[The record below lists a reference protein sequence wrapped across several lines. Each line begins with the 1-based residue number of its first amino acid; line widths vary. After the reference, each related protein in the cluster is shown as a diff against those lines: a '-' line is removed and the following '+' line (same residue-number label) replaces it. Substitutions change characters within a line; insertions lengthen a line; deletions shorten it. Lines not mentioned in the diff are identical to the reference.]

1 MSGVTFNR
9 NRVKLKKLLGIRAR
23 LALLALILV
32 APLMLERVRS
42 LEETRSKQI
51 AAASEEFANIT
62 QHSADTQREVISSVE
77 TMLKSAAYIRASGG
91 IARSCEILRA
101 SLPTNLPW
109 IRSIMIVAKDGLVQ
123 CSTLNMQVGL
133 NLGDREYFRKAQE
146 TRDFVFSDYLFGK
159 TNGRPMMMAAYP
171 VAAINPEEDAVVVAG
186 INIDWLSKI
195 MTNLGGRPGISSLLV
210 DSAGIVI
217 AAPADQSSMIGR
229 PLDNVPLLSAIAEKA
244 LSSDTPDGFAFIYR
258 RPTAPNASI
267 SFARISGTQSR
278 LIVSID
284 EAKVTAAIN
293 REIRTAYLQLGFV
306 CLFVLLGALIG
317 AEKLIINPIE
327 VMTGMAKRFG
337 EGDWSARVARNK
349 LPSEFMPLARAFN
362 AMAAQLSQRERE
374 LVATNDRLT
383 VMASIDMLSGL
394 ANRRGFQSR
403 LDFEWMKAQQY
414 NSELSLLMIDV
425 DHFKLYNDTY
435 GHPEGD
441 ACLTRLGETLA
452 GIAADTMGFAG
463 RYGGEEF
470 CLLLPNTD
478 SLKALEIGETVRA
491 AVRTSAIP
499 HVTSSHQTVTVS
511 IGVAATL
518 PNDTQ
523 RPGDLI
529 EAADAAL
536 YAAKHRGRN
545 TVVEHGFTQ
554 ADRRSRDG
562 AGGVAISR
570 SRIPAAP
577 QPGAGYTKSRKQPH
591 AKKGIW
597 LGIAALFL
605 HCQSCGTTRQ
615 GPSPRPEAESLSP
628 SPAARA
634 RPRVRSR

>member
-1 MSGVTFNR
+1 MAGVTFNR
-9 NRVKLKKLLGIRAR
+9 NRAKLKKLLGIRAR
-23 LALLALILV
+23 LALLALLLV

-42 LEETRSKQI
+42 LDDTRSKQI

-62 QHSADTQREVISSVE
+62 RHSADTQREVISSVE

-133 NLGDREYFRKAQE
+133 NLGDRQYFRKAQQ

-186 INIDWLSKI
+186 INIDWLSQI

-210 DSAGIVI
+210 DSAGVVI
-217 AAPADQSSMIGR
+217 AAPADQTSLIGR
-229 PLDNVPLLSAIAEKA
+229 PLDSVPLLAAIAETA
-244 LSSDTPDGFAFIYR
+244 LSSNAPTGSLSFAATDGSKR
-258 RPTAPNASI
+258 MI

-327 VMTGMAKRFG
+327 VMTGMARRFG

-441 ACLTRLGETLA
+441 ACLTRFGETLA

-478 SLKALEIGETVRA
+478 SLKALAIGETVRA
-491 AVRTSAIP
+491 AVLDLGIP
-499 HVTSSHQTVTVS
+499 HLTSSHRTVTVS

-545 TVVEHGFTQ
+545 TVVEHGFTRLI
-554 ADRRSRDG
+554 DE
-562 AGGVAISR
+562 AGMAL
-570 SRIPAAP
+570 
-577 QPGAGYTKSRKQPH
+577 AG
-591 AKKGIW
+591 
-597 LGIAALFL
+597 
-605 HCQSCGTTRQ
+605 
-615 GPSPRPEAESLSP
+615 
-628 SPAARA
+628 
-634 RPRVRSR
+634 